1 MKKLLIVVLIIALI
15 NLFITIIILNKSE
28 YRRNTNLTNVFPDT
42 TVTNIRIDSVT
53 YDIKRIDSTIIKY
66 NEYEKDIENKVLNL
80 DDSATVVL
88 FYELIRST
96 STGSRR

>member
-1 MKKLLIVVLIIALI
+1 MKKLLIVVLIIAL
-15 NLFITIIILNKSE
+15 IILNKSE

-53 YDIKRIDSTIIKY
+53 YDIKQIDSTIIKY
-66 NEYEKDIENKVLNL
+66 NEYEKDIENKILSI

-88 FYELIRST
+88 FYELIRSS
-96 STGSRR
+96 STGGRR